1 MLGGNSRTALGK
13 WSRGCMD
20 LSVSWV
26 CGPKNARIVTDC
38 RGDVPS
44 NWNLVDTEFLLCP
57 NGIPTSDSYLH
68 RIVWHKY
75 FMDWD
80 LAIATKATSN
90 VIQRDGV
97 IELAGCMSEKWIFP
111 LPKWDS
117 DKQ

>member
-1 MLGGNSRTALGK
+1 
-13 WSRGCMD
+13 
-20 LSVSWV
+20 
-26 CGPKNARIVTDC
+26 
-38 RGDVPS
+38 
-44 NWNLVDTEFLLCP
+44 
-57 NGIPTSDSYLH
+57 
-68 RIVWHKY
+68 
-75 FMDWD
+75 MDWD